1 MKNST
6 DASTKAASDRL
17 GMPEKIAYGAG
28 GVLAFSG
35 NQVLMVLMFPL
46 YNIFLGVDPIWIGL
60 VIAMSRIW
68 DAITD
73 PIMGVVSDNTR
84 SRFGRRRPYLVLG
97 AFLCTVTLPLVWM
110 VGHDWTEMQKVMFLI
125 ITALLFLTS
134 FTIYSVPYWAL
145 GSEMTPDYNERTR
158 VVAVRTMIGLI
169 AMHLIM
175 AWVYR
180 LTQIEAFGNPMR
192 GAVWI
197 SLLLGLIFIA
207 TGCMAAK
214 WTRERYNKVAVNQQ
228 KVGLWQAVR
237 DVLTTK
243 QALVVLSAF
252 VISSKGAQ
260 VVQHFGIYI
269 NTYYIFGG
277 DTVIAAT
284 YVGIGGTLGAAASF
298 IAIQPICWI
307 STRIGKEKTLIYSM
321 LLGIV
326 GSISTFFFFNPQMP
340 WLQFISVICLSVSAS
355 GINLIVSSLKAD
367 IVDYDEVKT
376 GLRREGAFGSAF
388 GWVNKGTASL
398 AALFSGFLLAVTGFD
413 QSLGADQLDSALL
426 SMRFYFAAIP
436 VIFLGLSIFIMRFYT
451 LNAEALAAM
460 RTELEQRR
468 GQIR

>member
-1 MKNST
+1 MSLP
-6 DASTKAASDRL
+6 AIPETKAADRL
-17 GMPEKIAYGAG
+17 AMPEKIAYGG
-28 GVLAFSG
+28 GGILAFSG

-46 YNIFLGVDPIWIGL
+46 YNIFLGVDPIWIGF
-60 VIAMSRIW
+60 VIALSRIW
-68 DAITD
+68 DAVTD

-84 SRFGRRRPYLVLG
+84 TRFGRRRPYLVLG
-97 AFLCTVTLPLVWM
+97 GFLCAVTLPLVWM
-110 VGHDWTEMQKVMFLI
+110 VGHDWTEMQKVAFLI
-125 ITALLFLTS
+125 GTSLLFLTS

-169 AMHLIM
+169 GMHLIM

-180 LTQIEAFGNPMR
+180 LTQIEAFGDPMR

-197 SLLLGLIFIA
+197 SLLLGVIFVV
-207 TGCMAAK
+207 TGCIAAK
-214 WTRERYNKVAVNQQ
+214 WTKERYNKVASSQQ
-228 KVGLWQAVR
+228 KVGLWQAIR
-237 DVLTTK
+237 DVLTNK
-243 QALVVLSAF
+243 QALIVLSAF
-252 VISSKGAQ
+252 VIASKGAQ

-269 NTYYIFGG
+269 NTYYIFEGN
-277 DTVIAAT
+277 TVIAAT
-284 YVGIGGTLGAAASF
+284 YVGIGGTLGAIASF
-298 IAIQPICWI
+298 VAIQPICWL

-321 LLGIV
+321 LLGII
-326 GSISTFFFFNPQMP
+326 GSVSTFFFFNPEFP

-413 QSLGADQLDSALL
+413 QSLGADQLDSALHR
-426 SMRFYFAAIP
+426 MRFYFAVVP
-436 VIFLGLSIFIMRFYT
+436 VVFLVVSIVIMRYYKLSAET
-451 LNAEALAAM
+451 LTEM
-460 RTELEQRR
+460 RQELERRR
-468 GQIR
+468 GEIG